1 MSYFIEKVKC
11 SETYSEL
18 SQVEYQQIINIE
30 KENHDDGFK
39 FLQIGVR
46 GEYDYNDKDYRWFVT
61 KENGRVVAYV
71 LLDIERSDFVY
82 FDDIGVSKY
91 HKNLGHGTKLIEK
104 VLKWKS
110 ECEDSRP
117 LVLKVAR
124 ANIGAVKLYK
134 KFGFVETDAP
144 DPKWHIA
151 DDHFWLTF

>member
-1 MSYFIEKVKC
+1 MSARIRMPVHM
-11 SETYSEL
+11 SAHMRMRS
-18 SQVEYQQIINIE
+18 
-30 KENHDDGFK
+30 
-39 FLQIGVR
+39 
-46 GEYDYNDKDYRWFVT
+46 
-61 KENGRVVAYV
+61 VALTRFFQLY
-71 LLDIERSDFVY
+71 E
-82 FDDIGVSKY
+82 Y